1 MKERKYG
8 IDLLRMILMLMV
20 VVLHVLGKGGVLN
33 ATQIRTANYYTAWL
47 LEISCYCAVN
57 CYALITGYVYYHS
70 KYRISSMLLIG
81 IQALFY
87 STIIYILSW
96 IISPASFSR
105 GLVLNALFPVARET
119 HWYLSS
125 YAGLF
130 LLIPALNAAIDAF
143 SLRQT
148 KYFLL
153 LSFIGFSLAPTF
165 LMHDPFKLNNG
176 YSTLW
181 LVYMY
186 LIGGFVH
193 KFHFDAFISKKKAF
207 LFFAVCIAMTAI
219 FKFTVEEITIFIFGN
234 EKFSKLL
241 IRYVSPTILFAGLS
255 LFLVFLHINP
265 KPALCRF
272 IGILSPAAFGV
283 YLIHCHPVIFELFE
297 DRFTFLNDLHQL
309 FMPLGVLAVALGIYL
324 PCLMIDYLRLK
335 IFQKLSVKAFLNRL
349 ENKFLSE
356 DFTKK

>member
-20 VVLHVLGKGGVLN
+20 VILHVLGKGGVLN
-33 ATQIRTANYYTAWL
+33 ATQMRTANYYTAWL
-47 LEISCYCAVN
+47 LEIGCYCAVN

-96 IISPASFSR
+96 IISPASFSP
-105 GLVLNALFPVARET
+105 GLVLNALFPVSRDT

-130 LLIPALNAAIDAF
+130 LLIPVCNAAIDAF

-153 LSFIGFSLAPTF
+153 LSFIGFSLVPTF
-165 LMHDPFKLNNG
+165 LMHDPFKLHNG

-181 LVYMY
+181 LAYMY

-193 KFHFDAFISKKKAF
+193 KFQLDAFISKKKAI

-219 FKFTVEEITIFIFGN
+219 FKFSVEEITIFIFDD
-234 EKFSKLL
+234 EKGSKLL
-241 IRYVSPTILFAGLS
+241 IGYVSPTILFAGIS
-255 LFLVFLHINP
+255 LFLAFLHINP

-272 IGILSPAAFGV
+272 ISVFSPAAFGV
-283 YLIHCHPVIFELFE
+283 YLIHCHPVIYELLE
-297 DRFTFLNDLHQL
+297 ARFTNLYDLHPL
-309 FMPLGVLAVALGIYL
+309 LMPFSVLAVALGIYI
-324 PCLMIDYLRLK
+324 PCLIIDYLRLK
-335 IFQKLSVKAFLNRL
+335 MFQKLSVKAILNRL
-349 ENKFLSE
+349 ESKFLSE
-356 DFTKK
+356 DFAKN

>member
-1 MKERKYG
+1 
-8 IDLLRMILMLMV
+8 
-20 VVLHVLGKGGVLN
+20 
-33 ATQIRTANYYTAWL
+33 
-47 LEISCYCAVN
+47 
-57 CYALITGYVYYHS
+57 
-70 KYRISSMLLIG
+70 MLLIG

-96 IISPASFSR
+96 IIAPASFSP
-105 GLVLNALFPVARET
+105 GLVLNALFPVSRET

-130 LLIPALNAAIDAF
+130 LLIPVCNAAIDAF

-153 LSFIGFSLAPTF
+153 LSFIGFSLVPTF

-186 LIGGFVH
+186 LIGGFIH

-219 FKFTVEEITIFIFGN
+219 FKFSVEEITIFIFDD
-234 EKFSKLL
+234 EKGSQLL
-241 IRYVSPTILFAGLS
+241 IEYVSPTILFAGIS
-255 LFLVFLHINP
+255 LFFAFLHINP

-272 IGILSPAAFGV
+272 ISVFSPAAFGV
-283 YLIHCHPVIFELFE
+283 YLIHCHPVIYELLE
-297 DRFTFLNDLHQL
+297 ARFTNLYDLHPL
-309 FMPLGVLAVALGIYL
+309 LMPFGVLAVALGIYI
-324 PCLMIDYLRLK
+324 PCLIIDYLRLK
-335 IFQKLSVKAFLNRL
+335 MFQKLSVKAILNRL
-349 ENKFLSE
+349 ESKFLSE
-356 DFTKK
+356 DFAKN